1 MKGEN
6 MNYYPKLKSLIDKID
21 ELLKIP
27 DLTADSKEFVD
38 WQIRAELFLSR
49 CYGQESTQMK
59 RFQRTEFVPYFDFD
73 DQNEKTQK
81 CRDGLEKTKE
91 IFEIYL
97 DEIEDENFDKAMNSV
112 SEKLKQSQLSMIVPN
127 VEKRRESA
135 KTIMKKKYQ
144 VFISS
149 TYEDL
154 KEERAAVT
162 QCLLDNNCIPVG
174 MEQFPASNMSQMECI
189 KKMLD
194 DCDYYILIIG
204 GRYGSLDDDGIGY
217 TEKEYNYAIQKG
229 IPVMAFVNLHPE
241 KLPNEKCE
249 HANIEKFKAFRD
261 RVWNAKKLV
270 KGYSDIGDLKA
281 NVVTAVNAAIRE
293 YPGIGWVRATD
304 FVQEESL
311 EMGNN
316 VVALSSTT
324 KVYACEAKQG
334 SFTFDYSNNDG
345 KFTIGKDEYSFTT
358 EWSKSSDR
366 SIHAY
371 SDSSN
376 IDSIARIKAPC
387 TLSKEKLTGEYD
399 FSSRCRTPNI
409 GDIIIWKN
417 IFGNYAAT
425 QIIAISDDTRGANHD
440 ELTCEYVIYT
450 KSNYEN

>member
-1 MKGEN
+1 

-21 ELLKIP
+21 DLLKTP
-27 DLTADSKEFVD
+27 DLTADSKEFVE

-59 RFQRTEFVPYFDFD
+59 RFQRTEFIPYFDFD

-97 DEIEDENFDKAMNSV
+97 DEIENENFDKAMNSV
-112 SEKLKQSQLSMIVPN
+112 NEKLKQSQLSMIMPN

-174 MEQFPASNMSQMECI
+174 MEQFPASNMSQMEYI
-189 KKMLD
+189 EKMLD

-204 GRYGSLDDDGIGY
+204 GRYGSLDDDGVGY
-217 TEKEYNYAIQKG
+217 TEKEYNYAQQKG

-261 RVWNAKKLV
+261 RVRNAKKLV

-304 FVQEESL
+304 LLQEENL

-324 KVYACEAKQG
+324 KVYACEAEQG

-345 KFTIGKDEYSFTT
+345 KFTIGKDEYLFTT
-358 EWSKSSDR
+358 EWSKASNR

-371 SDSSN
+371 SDPSN

-450 KSNYEN
+450 KSN

>member
-1 MKGEN
+1 

-21 ELLKIP
+21 ELLKMP
-27 DLTADSKEFVD
+27 DLTADSKEFVE

-59 RFQRTEFVPYFDFD
+59 RFQRTEFIPYFDFD

-81 CRDGLEKTKE
+81 CRDGLEKKKE

-97 DEIEDENFDKAMNSV
+97 DEIENENFDKAMNSV
-112 SEKLKQSQLSMIVPN
+112 NEKLKQSQLSMIMPN

-174 MEQFPASNMSQMECI
+174 MEQFPASNMSQMEYI
-189 KKMLD
+189 EKMLD

-204 GRYGSLDDDGIGY
+204 GRYGSLDDDGVGY
-217 TEKEYNYAIQKG
+217 TEKEYNYAQQKG

-261 RVWNAKKLV
+261 RVRNAKKLV

-304 FVQEESL
+304 LLQEENL

-324 KVYACEAKQG
+324 KVYACEAEQG

-345 KFTIGKDEYSFTT
+345 KFTIGKDEYLFTT
-358 EWSKSSDR
+358 EWSKASNR

-371 SDSSN
+371 SDPSN

-409 GDIIIWKN
+409 GDIIIWKS

>member
-1 MKGEN
+1 

-21 ELLKIP
+21 ELLKTP
-27 DLTADSKEFVD
+27 DLTADSKEFVE

-59 RFQRTEFVPYFDFD
+59 RFQRTEFIPYFDFD

-97 DEIEDENFDKAMNSV
+97 DEIENENFDKAMNSV
-112 SEKLKQSQLSMIVPN
+112 NEKLKQSQLSMIMPN

-174 MEQFPASNMSQMECI
+174 MEQFPASNMSQMEYI
-189 KKMLD
+189 EKMLD

-204 GRYGSLDDDGIGY
+204 GRYGSLDDDGVGY
-217 TEKEYNYAIQKG
+217 TEKEYNYAQQKG

-261 RVWNAKKLV
+261 RVRNAKKLV

-281 NVVTAVNAAIRE
+281 NVVTAVNAAICE

-304 FVQEESL
+304 LLQEENL

-324 KVYACEAKQG
+324 KVYACEAEQG

-345 KFTIGKDEYSFTT
+345 KFTIGKDEYLFTT
-358 EWSKSSDR
+358 EWSKASNR

-371 SDSSN
+371 SDPSN

>member
-1 MKGEN
+1 

-21 ELLKIP
+21 ELLKTP
-27 DLTADSKEFVD
+27 DLTADSKEFVE

-59 RFQRTEFVPYFDFD
+59 RFQRTEFIPYFDFD

-97 DEIEDENFDKAMNSV
+97 DEIENENFDKAMNSV
-112 SEKLKQSQLSMIVPN
+112 NEKLKKSQLSMIMPN

-174 MEQFPASNMSQMECI
+174 MEQFPASNMSQMEYI
-189 KKMLD
+189 EKMLD

-204 GRYGSLDDDGIGY
+204 GRYGSLDDDGVGY
-217 TEKEYNYAIQKG
+217 TEKEYNYAQQKG

-261 RVWNAKKLV
+261 RVRNAKKLV

-304 FVQEESL
+304 LLQEENL

-324 KVYACEAKQG
+324 KVYACEAEQG

-345 KFTIGKDEYSFTT
+345 KFTIGKDEYLFTT
-358 EWSKSSDR
+358 EWSKASNR

-371 SDSSN
+371 SDPSN

-450 KSNYEN
+450 KSN

>member
-1 MKGEN
+1 

-21 ELLKIP
+21 ELLKTP
-27 DLTADSKEFVD
+27 DLTADSKEFVE

-59 RFQRTEFVPYFDFD
+59 RFQRTEFIPYFDFD

-97 DEIEDENFDKAMNSV
+97 DEIENENFDKAMNSV
-112 SEKLKQSQLSMIVPN
+112 NEKLKQSQLSMIMPN

-174 MEQFPASNMSQMECI
+174 MEQFPASNMSQMEYI
-189 KKMLD
+189 EKMLD

-204 GRYGSLDDDGIGY
+204 GRYGSLDDDGVGY
-217 TEKEYNYAIQKG
+217 TEKEYNYAQQKG

-261 RVWNAKKLV
+261 RVRNAKKLV

-293 YPGIGWVRATD
+293 YPGIGWARATD
-304 FVQEESL
+304 LLQEENL

-324 KVYACEAKQG
+324 KVYACEAEQG

-345 KFTIGKDEYSFTT
+345 KFTIGKDEYLFTT
-358 EWSKSSDR
+358 EWSKASNR

-371 SDSSN
+371 SDPSN

-450 KSNYEN
+450 KSN

>member
-1 MKGEN
+1 

-21 ELLKIP
+21 ELLKTP
-27 DLTADSKEFVD
+27 DLTADSKEFVE

-59 RFQRTEFVPYFDFD
+59 RFQRTEFIPYFDFD

-97 DEIEDENFDKAMNSV
+97 DEIENENFDKAMNSV
-112 SEKLKQSQLSMIVPN
+112 NEKLKQSQLSMIMPN

-174 MEQFPASNMSQMECI
+174 MEQFPASNMSQMEYI
-189 KKMLD
+189 EKMLD

-204 GRYGSLDDDGIGY
+204 GRYGSLDDDGGGY
-217 TEKEYNYAIQKG
+217 TEKEYNYAQQKG

-261 RVWNAKKLV
+261 RVRNAKKLV

-304 FVQEESL
+304 LLQEENL

-324 KVYACEAKQG
+324 KVYACEAEQG

-345 KFTIGKDEYSFTT
+345 KFTIGKDEYLFTT
-358 EWSKSSDR
+358 EWSKASNR

-371 SDSSN
+371 SDPSN

-450 KSNYEN
+450 KSN

>member
-1 MKGEN
+1 MK

-21 ELLKIP
+21 ELLKMP
-27 DLTADSKEFVD
+27 DLTADSKEFVE

-59 RFQRTEFVPYFDFD
+59 RFQRTEFIPYFDFD

-97 DEIEDENFDKAMNSV
+97 DEIENENFDKAMNSV
-112 SEKLKQSQLSMIVPN
+112 NEKLKQSQLSMIMPN

-174 MEQFPASNMSQMECI
+174 MEQFPASNMSQMEYI
-189 KKMLD
+189 EKMLD

-204 GRYGSLDDDGIGY
+204 GRYGSLDDDGVGY
-217 TEKEYNYAIQKG
+217 TEKEYNYAQQKG

-261 RVWNAKKLV
+261 RVRNAKKLV

-304 FVQEESL
+304 LLQEENL

-324 KVYACEAKQG
+324 KVYACEAEQG

-345 KFTIGKDEYSFTT
+345 KFTIGKDEYLFTT
-358 EWSKSSDR
+358 EWSKASNR

-371 SDSSN
+371 SDPSN

-450 KSNYEN
+450 KSN

>member
-1 MKGEN
+1 

-21 ELLKIP
+21 ELLKTP
-27 DLTADSKEFVD
+27 DLTADSKEFVE

-59 RFQRTEFVPYFDFD
+59 RFQRTEFIPYFDFD

-97 DEIEDENFDKAMNSV
+97 DEIENENFDKAMNSV
-112 SEKLKQSQLSMIVPN
+112 NEKLKQSQLSMIMPN

-174 MEQFPASNMSQMECI
+174 MEQFPASNMSQMEYI
-189 KKMLD
+189 EKMLD

-204 GRYGSLDDDGIGY
+204 GRYGSLDDDGVGY
-217 TEKEYNYAIQKG
+217 TEKEYNYAQQKG

-261 RVWNAKKLV
+261 RVRNAKKLV

-304 FVQEESL
+304 LLQEENL

-324 KVYACEAKQG
+324 KVYACEAEQG

-345 KFTIGKDEYSFTT
+345 KFTIGKDEYLFTT
-358 EWSKSSDR
+358 EWSKASNR

-371 SDSSN
+371 SDPSN

-425 QIIAISDDTRGANHD
+425 QIIAISDDTRGANND

>member
-1 MKGEN
+1 

-21 ELLKIP
+21 ELLKTP
-27 DLTADSKEFVD
+27 DLTADSKEFVE

-59 RFQRTEFVPYFDFD
+59 RFQRTEFIPYFDFD

-91 IFEIYL
+91 IFEICL
-97 DEIEDENFDKAMNSV
+97 DEIENENFDKAMNSV
-112 SEKLKQSQLSMIVPN
+112 NEKLKQSQLSMIMPN

-174 MEQFPASNMSQMECI
+174 MEQFPASNMSQMEYI
-189 KKMLD
+189 EKMLD

-204 GRYGSLDDDGIGY
+204 GRYGSLDDDGVGY
-217 TEKEYNYAIQKG
+217 TEKEYNYAQQKG

-261 RVWNAKKLV
+261 RVRNAKKLV

-304 FVQEESL
+304 LLQEENL

-324 KVYACEAKQG
+324 KVYACEAEQG

-345 KFTIGKDEYSFTT
+345 KFTIGKDEYLFTT
-358 EWSKSSDR
+358 EWSKASNR

-371 SDSSN
+371 SDPSN

-450 KSNYEN
+450 KSN

>member
-1 MKGEN
+1 
-6 MNYYPKLKSLIDKID
+6 MNYYPKLKLLIDKID
-21 ELLKIP
+21 ELLKTP

-59 RFQRTEFVPYFDFD
+59 RFQRTEFIPYFDFD

-91 IFEIYL
+91 FFEIYL
-97 DEIEDENFDKAMNSV
+97 DEIENENFDKAMNSV
-112 SEKLKQSQLSMIVPN
+112 GEKLKQSQLSMIVPN
-127 VEKRRESA
+127 VEKRRERA

-154 KEERAAVT
+154 KEERVAIT

-174 MEQFPASNMSQMECI
+174 MEQFPASNMSQMEYI
-189 KKMLD
+189 EKMLD

-204 GRYGSLDDDGIGY
+204 GRYGSLDDDGVGY
-217 TEKEYNYAIQKG
+217 TEKEYNYAQQKG

-261 RVWNAKKLV
+261 RVLNAKKLV

-324 KVYACEAKQG
+324 KVYACQAKQG

>member
-1 MKGEN
+1 

-21 ELLKIP
+21 ELLKMP
-27 DLTADSKEFVD
+27 DLTADSKEFVE

-59 RFQRTEFVPYFDFD
+59 RFQRTEFIPYFDFD

-81 CRDGLEKTKE
+81 CRVGLEKTKE

-97 DEIEDENFDKAMNSV
+97 DEIENENFDKAMNSV
-112 SEKLKQSQLSMIVPN
+112 NEKLKQSQLSMIMPN

-174 MEQFPASNMSQMECI
+174 MEQFPASNMSQMEYI
-189 KKMLD
+189 EKMLD

-204 GRYGSLDDDGIGY
+204 GRYGSLDDDGVGY
-217 TEKEYNYAIQKG
+217 TEKEYNYAQQKG

-261 RVWNAKKLV
+261 RVRNAKKLV

-304 FVQEESL
+304 LLQEENL

-324 KVYACEAKQG
+324 KVYACEAEQG

-345 KFTIGKDEYSFTT
+345 KFTIGKDEYLFTT
-358 EWSKSSDR
+358 EWSKASNR

-371 SDSSN
+371 SDPSN
-376 IDSIARIKAPC
+376 IDSMARIKAPC

-450 KSNYEN
+450 KSN

>member
-1 MKGEN
+1 

-21 ELLKIP
+21 ELLKMP
-27 DLTADSKEFVD
+27 DLTADSKEFVE

-59 RFQRTEFVPYFDFD
+59 RFQRTEFIPYFDFD

-97 DEIEDENFDKAMNSV
+97 DEIENENFDKAMNSV
-112 SEKLKQSQLSMIVPN
+112 NEKLKQSQLSMIMPN

-174 MEQFPASNMSQMECI
+174 MEQFPASNMSQMEYI
-189 KKMLD
+189 EKMLD

-204 GRYGSLDDDGIGY
+204 GRYGSLDDDGVGY
-217 TEKEYNYAIQKG
+217 TEKEYNYAQQKG

-261 RVWNAKKLV
+261 RVRNAKKLV

-304 FVQEESL
+304 LLQEENL

-324 KVYACEAKQG
+324 KVYACEAEQG

-345 KFTIGKDEYSFTT
+345 KFTIGKDEYLFTT
-358 EWSKSSDR
+358 EWSKASNR

-371 SDSSN
+371 SDPSN

-425 QIIAISDDTRGANHD
+425 QIIAISGDTRGANHD

-450 KSNYEN
+450 KSN

>member
-1 MKGEN
+1 

-21 ELLKIP
+21 ELLKTP
-27 DLTADSKEFVD
+27 DLTADSKEFVE

-59 RFQRTEFVPYFDFD
+59 RFQRTEFIPYFDFD

-97 DEIEDENFDKAMNSV
+97 DEIENENFDKAMNSV
-112 SEKLKQSQLSMIVPN
+112 NEKLKQSQLSMIMPN

-174 MEQFPASNMSQMECI
+174 MEQFPASNMSQMEYI
-189 KKMLD
+189 EKMLD

-204 GRYGSLDDDGIGY
+204 GRYGSLDDDGVGY
-217 TEKEYNYAIQKG
+217 TEKEYNYAQQKG

-261 RVWNAKKLV
+261 RVRNAKKLV

-293 YPGIGWVRATD
+293 YLGIGWVRATD
-304 FVQEESL
+304 LLQEENL

-324 KVYACEAKQG
+324 KVYACEAEQG

-345 KFTIGKDEYSFTT
+345 KFTIGKDEYLFTT
-358 EWSKSSDR
+358 EWSKASNR

-371 SDSSN
+371 SDPSN

-450 KSNYEN
+450 KSN

>member
-1 MKGEN
+1 
-6 MNYYPKLKSLIDKID
+6 MNYYLKLKSLIDKID
-21 ELLKIP
+21 ELLKTP
-27 DLTADSKEFVD
+27 DLTADSKEFVE

-59 RFQRTEFVPYFDFD
+59 RFQRTEFIPYFDFD

-97 DEIEDENFDKAMNSV
+97 DEIENENFDKAMNSV
-112 SEKLKQSQLSMIVPN
+112 NEKLKQSQLSMIMPN

-174 MEQFPASNMSQMECI
+174 MEQFPASNMSQMEYI
-189 KKMLD
+189 EKMLD

-204 GRYGSLDDDGIGY
+204 GRYGSLDDDGVGY
-217 TEKEYNYAIQKG
+217 TEKEYNYAQQKG

-261 RVWNAKKLV
+261 RVRNAKKLV

-304 FVQEESL
+304 LLQEENL

-324 KVYACEAKQG
+324 KVYACEAEQG

-345 KFTIGKDEYSFTT
+345 KFTIGKDEYLFTT
-358 EWSKSSDR
+358 EWSKASNR

-371 SDSSN
+371 SDPSN

-450 KSNYEN
+450 KSN

>member
-1 MKGEN
+1 

-21 ELLKIP
+21 ELLKTP
-27 DLTADSKEFVD
+27 DLTADSKEFVE

-59 RFQRTEFVPYFDFD
+59 RFQRTEFIPYFDFD

-97 DEIEDENFDKAMNSV
+97 DEIENENFDKAMNSV
-112 SEKLKQSQLSMIVPN
+112 NEKLKQSQLSMIMPN

-174 MEQFPASNMSQMECI
+174 MEQFPASNMSQMEYI
-189 KKMLD
+189 EKMLD

-204 GRYGSLDDDGIGY
+204 GRYGSLDDDGVGY
-217 TEKEYNYAIQKG
+217 TEKEYNYAQQKS

-261 RVWNAKKLV
+261 RVRNAKKLV

-304 FVQEESL
+304 LLQEENL

-324 KVYACEAKQG
+324 KVYACEAEQG

-345 KFTIGKDEYSFTT
+345 KFTIGKDEYLFTT
-358 EWSKSSDR
+358 EWSKASNR

-371 SDSSN
+371 SDPSN

-450 KSNYEN
+450 KSN

>member
-1 MKGEN
+1 

-21 ELLKIP
+21 ELLKTP
-27 DLTADSKEFVD
+27 DLTADSKEFVE

-59 RFQRTEFVPYFDFD
+59 RFQRTEFIPYFDFD

-81 CRDGLEKTKE
+81 CRDGLKKTKE
-91 IFEIYL
+91 FFEIYL

-112 SEKLKQSQLSMIVPN
+112 GEKLKQSQLSMIVPN

-174 MEQFPASNMSQMECI
+174 MEQFPASNMSQMEYI
-189 KKMLD
+189 EKMLD

-204 GRYGSLDDDGIGY
+204 GRYGSLDDDGVGY
-217 TEKEYNYAIQKG
+217 TEKEYNYAQQKG

-387 TLSKEKLTGEYD
+387 TLSKAKLTGEYD

>member
-38 WQIRAELFLSR
+38 WQIRTELFLSR

-59 RFQRTEFVPYFDFD
+59 RFQHTEFVPYFDFD
-73 DQNEKTQK
+73 NRNERNKK

-97 DEIEDENFDKAMNSV
+97 DEIENENFDKAMNSV
-112 SEKLKQSQLSMIVPN
+112 NEKLKQSQLSMIMPN

-144 VFISS
+144 VFVSS

-174 MEQFPASNMSQMECI
+174 MEQFPASNMSQMEYI
-189 KKMLD
+189 EKMLD

-204 GRYGSLDDDGIGY
+204 GRYGSLDDDGVGY
-217 TEKEYNYAIQKG
+217 TEKEYNYAQQKG

-261 RVWNAKKLV
+261 RVRNAKKLV

-304 FVQEESL
+304 LLQEENL

-324 KVYACEAKQG
+324 KVYACEAEQG

-345 KFTIGKDEYSFTT
+345 KFTIGKDEYLFTT
-358 EWSKSSDR
+358 EWSKASNR
-366 SIHAY
+366 SIHAC

-425 QIIAISDDTRGANHD
+425 QRIAISDDTRGANHD

-450 KSNYEN
+450 KSN